1 MSQSIYDQIVEIVEY
16 DFFAEEGTIVK
27 EIIITPEDTKQ
38 LEYLVANGQWEVLS
52 ANKAYKKL
60 AVEGRVQIVVQA
72 INNRAQQLRMQ
83 LTPLGR
89 TEHTR
94 TAYIQM
100 LNHIRE
106 LEDTVEGIL
115 GEFYTKLGKRQV
127 GNRSKGDKIGFE
139 DEW

>member
-1 MSQSIYDQIVEIVEY
+1 MSQTIYDQIVEIVEY
-16 DFFAEEGTIVK
+16 DSFAEEGVVIEEIV
-27 EIIITPEDTKQ
+27 ITPEDTKQ
-38 LEYLVANGQWEVLS
+38 LEYLVSNGQWEVLGV
-52 ANKAYKKL
+52 NKAFKKL

-89 TEHTR
+89 SEHTR

-115 GEFYTKLGKRQV
+115 SEFYTQKGKRQI
-127 GNRSKGDKIGFE
+127 GDWSRGDRFDFE
-139 DEW
+139 DE